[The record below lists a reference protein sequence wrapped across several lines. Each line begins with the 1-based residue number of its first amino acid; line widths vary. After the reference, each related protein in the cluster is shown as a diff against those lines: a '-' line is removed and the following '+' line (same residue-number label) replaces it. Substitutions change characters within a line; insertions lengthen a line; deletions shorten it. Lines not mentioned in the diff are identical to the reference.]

1 MNKTKLILL
10 ALLVS
15 VAVNLIFIGGIS
27 YRASM
32 LQAFSG
38 RPFPPN
44 VGWIVRDL
52 SEERRSELASFLERS
67 ADEIGPMRGQMFA
80 AQRQVNQ
87 LMAAPEFD
95 SEAINQAFAELRE
108 VNLHYQAL
116 SHEQSIALLN
126 ELTAQERQMAL
137 EFVNRRGPRDGRDGF
152 RGRERGFGGPR
163 GLGGPRRFGG
173 PAGFGAG
180 GSPLE
185 PSLDSPSD
193 PLPDSP
199 PDPAAQDTNR

>member
-15 VAVNLIFIGGIS
+15 VAVNLFFIGGIG
-27 YRASM
+27 YRASR

-108 VNLHYQAL
+108 VNLRYQAL

-163 GLGGPRRFGG
+163 GPGGPRRFGG

-180 GSPLE
+180 GSPLD
-185 PSLDSPSD
+185 PPLDP
-193 PLPDSP
+193 PPDSP
-199 PDPAAQDTNR
+199 PDPGTQDTDQ

>member
-1 MNKTKLILL
+1 MNKTKLILF

-15 VAVNLIFIGGIS
+15 VAVNLFFIGAIG
-27 YRASM
+27 YRASRF
-32 LQAFSG
+32 QEFSG

-52 SEERRSELASFLERS
+52 SEERRTELASFRERS
-67 ADEIGPMRGQMFA
+67 AEEIGPMRGQMFA

-95 SEAINQAFAELRE
+95 SAAINRAFAELRD
-108 VNLHYQAL
+108 VNLRYQAL

-126 ELTAQERQMAL
+126 ALTTQERQMAL
-137 EFVNRRGPRDGRDGF
+137 EFLNRRGPRDGRDGF

-163 GLGGPRRFGG
+163 GPGGPRSGG
-173 PAGFGAG
+173 PSGFGAG
-180 GSPLE
+180 
-185 PSLDSPSD
+185 
-193 PLPDSP
+193 SP
-199 PDPAAQDTNR
+199 PLDPPLDTAAQDTNR

>member
-1 MNKTKLILL
+1 MNKTKLILF

-15 VAVNLIFIGGIS
+15 VAVNLFFIGAIG
-27 YRASM
+27 YRAYRF
-32 LQAFSG
+32 QEFSG

-52 SEERRSELASFLERS
+52 SEERRTELASFRERS
-67 ADEIGPMRGQMFA
+67 AEEIGPMRGQMFA

-95 SEAINQAFAELRE
+95 SAAINRAFAELRD
-108 VNLHYQAL
+108 VNLRYQAL

-126 ELTAQERQMAL
+126 ALTTQERQIAL
-137 EFVNRRGPRDGRDGF
+137 EFLNRRGPRDGRDGF

-163 GLGGPRRFGG
+163 GPGGPRSGG
-173 PAGFGAG
+173 PSGFGAG
-180 GSPLE
+180 
-185 PSLDSPSD
+185 
-193 PLPDSP
+193 SP
-199 PDPAAQDTNR
+199 PLDPPLDPAAQDTNR

>member
-52 SEERRSELASFLERS
+52 SEERRSELTGFLERS

-108 VNLHYQAL
+108 VNLRYQAL

-137 EFVNRRGPRDGRDGF
+137 EFVNRRGPRDGIEGF
-152 RGRERGFGGPR
+152 RSGQRGFGGPR
-163 GLGGPRRFGG
+163 GRGGPRRFGG
-173 PAGFGAG
+173 PSGFGAG
-180 GSPLE
+180 GSPLD
-185 PSLDSPSD
+185 PPLDP
-193 PLPDSP
+193 PPDSP
-199 PDPAAQDTNR
+199 PDPGAQDTDR

>member
-1 MNKTKLILL
+1 MNKTKLILS

-15 VAVNLIFIGGIS
+15 LAVNLIFVGGIG
-27 YRASM
+27 YRAFRF
-32 LQAFSG
+32 QAFSG

-108 VNLHYQAL
+108 VNLRYQAL

>member
-1 MNKTKLILL
+1 MNKTKLILF

-15 VAVNLIFIGGIS
+15 VAVNLFFIGAIG
-27 YRASM
+27 YRASRF
-32 LQAFSG
+32 QEFSG

-52 SEERRSELASFLERS
+52 SEERRTELASFRERS
-67 ADEIGPMRGQMFA
+67 AEEIGPMRGQMFA

-95 SEAINQAFAELRE
+95 SAAINRAFAELRD
-108 VNLHYQAL
+108 VNLRYQAL

-126 ELTAQERQMAL
+126 ALTTQERQMAL
-137 EFVNRRGPRDGRDGF
+137 EFLNRRGPRDGRDGF

-163 GLGGPRRFGG
+163 GPGGPRSGG
-173 PAGFGAG
+173 PSGFGAG
-180 GSPLE
+180 
-185 PSLDSPSD
+185 
-193 PLPDSP
+193 SP
-199 PDPAAQDTNR
+199 PLDPPLDPVAPDTNR

>member
-1 MNKTKLILL
+1 MNKTKLILF

-15 VAVNLIFIGGIS
+15 VAVNLFFIGAIG
-27 YRASM
+27 YRAYRF
-32 LQAFSG
+32 QEFSG

-52 SEERRSELASFLERS
+52 SEERRTELASFRERS
-67 ADEIGPMRGQMFA
+67 AEEIGPMRGQMFA

-95 SEAINQAFAELRE
+95 SAAINRAFAELRD
-108 VNLHYQAL
+108 VNLRYQAL

-126 ELTAQERQMAL
+126 ALTTQERQMAL
-137 EFVNRRGPRDGRDGF
+137 EFLNRRGPRNGRDGF

-163 GLGGPRRFGG
+163 GPGGPRSGG
-173 PAGFGAG
+173 PSGFGAG
-180 GSPLE
+180 
-185 PSLDSPSD
+185 
-193 PLPDSP
+193 SP
-199 PDPAAQDTNR
+199 PLDPPLDPAAQDTNR

>member
-1 MNKTKLILL
+1 MNKTKLILF

-15 VAVNLIFIGGIS
+15 VAVNLFFIGAIG
-27 YRASM
+27 YRASRF
-32 LQAFSG
+32 LEFSG

-52 SEERRSELASFLERS
+52 SEERRTELASFRERS
-67 ADEIGPMRGQMFA
+67 AEEIGPMRGQMFA

-95 SEAINQAFAELRE
+95 SAAINRAFAELRD
-108 VNLHYQAL
+108 VNLRYQAL

-126 ELTAQERQMAL
+126 ALTTQERQMAL
-137 EFVNRRGPRDGRDGF
+137 EFLNRRGPRDGRDGF

-163 GLGGPRRFGG
+163 GPGGPRSGG
-173 PAGFGAG
+173 PSGFGAG
-180 GSPLE
+180 
-185 PSLDSPSD
+185 
-193 PLPDSP
+193 SP
-199 PDPAAQDTNR
+199 PLDPPLDPAAQDTNR

>member
-1 MNKTKLILL
+1 MNKTKLILF

-15 VAVNLIFIGGIS
+15 VAVNLFFIGAIG
-27 YRASM
+27 YRASRF
-32 LQAFSG
+32 QEFSG

-52 SEERRSELASFLERS
+52 SEERRTELASFRERS
-67 ADEIGPMRGQMFA
+67 AEEIGPMRGQMFA

-95 SEAINQAFAELRE
+95 SAAINRAFAELRD
-108 VNLHYQAL
+108 VNLRYQAL

-126 ELTAQERQMAL
+126 ALTTQERQMAL
-137 EFVNRRGPRDGRDGF
+137 EFLNRRGPRDGRDGF

-163 GLGGPRRFGG
+163 GPGGPRSDG
-173 PAGFGAG
+173 PSGFGAG
-180 GSPLE
+180 
-185 PSLDSPSD
+185 
-193 PLPDSP
+193 SP
-199 PDPAAQDTNR
+199 PLDPPLDPAAQDTNR

>member
-1 MNKTKLILL
+1 MNKTKLILF

-15 VAVNLIFIGGIS
+15 VAVNLFFIGAIG
-27 YRASM
+27 YRAYRF
-32 LQAFSG
+32 QEFSG

-52 SEERRSELASFLERS
+52 SEERRTELASFRERS
-67 ADEIGPMRGQMFA
+67 AEEIGPMRGQMFA

-95 SEAINQAFAELRE
+95 SAAINRAFAELRD
-108 VNLHYQAL
+108 VNLRYQAL

-126 ELTAQERQMAL
+126 ALTTQERQMAL
-137 EFVNRRGPRDGRDGF
+137 EFLNRRGPRDGRDGF

-163 GLGGPRRFGG
+163 GPGGPRSGG
-173 PAGFGAG
+173 PSGFGAG
-180 GSPLE
+180 
-185 PSLDSPSD
+185 
-193 PLPDSP
+193 SP
-199 PDPAAQDTNR
+199 PLDPPLDPAAQDTNR

>member
-1 MNKTKLILL
+1 MNKTKLILF

-15 VAVNLIFIGGIS
+15 VAVNLFFIGAIG
-27 YRASM
+27 YRASRF
-32 LQAFSG
+32 QEFSG

-52 SEERRSELASFLERS
+52 SEERRTELASFRERS
-67 ADEIGPMRGQMFA
+67 AEEIGPMRGQMFA

-95 SEAINQAFAELRE
+95 SAAINRAFAELRD
-108 VNLHYQAL
+108 VNLRYQAL

-126 ELTAQERQMAL
+126 ALTTQERQMAL
-137 EFVNRRGPRDGRDGF
+137 EFLNRRGPRDGRDGF

-163 GLGGPRRFGG
+163 GPGGPRSGG
-173 PAGFGAG
+173 PSGFGAG
-180 GSPLE
+180 
-185 PSLDSPSD
+185 
-193 PLPDSP
+193 SP
-199 PDPAAQDTNR
+199 PLDPPLDPAAQDTNR

>member
-1 MNKTKLILL
+1 MNKTKLILF

-15 VAVNLIFIGGIS
+15 VAVNLFFIGAIG
-27 YRASM
+27 YRASRF
-32 LQAFSG
+32 QEFSG

-52 SEERRSELASFLERS
+52 SEERRTELASFRERS
-67 ADEIGPMRGQMFA
+67 AEEIGPMRGQMFA

-95 SEAINQAFAELRE
+95 SAAINRAFAELRD
-108 VNLHYQAL
+108 VNLRYQAL

-126 ELTAQERQMAL
+126 ALTTQERQMAL
-137 EFVNRRGPRDGRDGF
+137 EFLNRRGPRDGRDGF

-163 GLGGPRRFGG
+163 GPGGPRSGG
-173 PAGFGAG
+173 PSGFGAG
-180 GSPLE
+180 
-185 PSLDSPSD
+185 
-193 PLPDSP
+193 SP
-199 PDPAAQDTNR
+199 PLDPPLDPAAQATNR

>member
-1 MNKTKLILL
+1 MNKTKLILF

-15 VAVNLIFIGGIS
+15 VAVNLFFIGAIG
-27 YRASM
+27 YRAYRF
-32 LQAFSG
+32 QEYSG

-52 SEERRSELASFLERS
+52 SEERRTELASFRERS
-67 ADEIGPMRGQMFA
+67 AEEIGPMRGQMFA

-95 SEAINQAFAELRE
+95 SAAINRAFAELRD
-108 VNLHYQAL
+108 VNLRYQAL

-126 ELTAQERQMAL
+126 ALTTQERQMAL
-137 EFVNRRGPRDGRDGF
+137 EFLNRRGPRDGRDGF

-163 GLGGPRRFGG
+163 GPGGPRSGG
-173 PAGFGAG
+173 PSGFGAG
-180 GSPLE
+180 
-185 PSLDSPSD
+185 
-193 PLPDSP
+193 SP
-199 PDPAAQDTNR
+199 PLDPPLDPAAQDTNR

>member
-1 MNKTKLILL
+1 MNKTKLILF

-15 VAVNLIFIGGIS
+15 VAVNLFFIGAIG
-27 YRASM
+27 YRASRF
-32 LQAFSG
+32 QEFSG

-52 SEERRSELASFLERS
+52 SEERRTELASFRERS
-67 ADEIGPMRGQMFA
+67 AEEIGPMRGQMFA

-95 SEAINQAFAELRE
+95 SAAINRAFAELRD
-108 VNLHYQAL
+108 VNLRYQAL

-126 ELTAQERQMAL
+126 ALTTQERQMAL
-137 EFVNRRGPRDGRDGF
+137 EFLNRRGPRDGRDGF

-163 GLGGPRRFGG
+163 GPGGPRSGG
-173 PAGFGAG
+173 PSGFGAG
-180 GSPLE
+180 
-185 PSLDSPSD
+185 
-193 PLPDSP
+193 SP
-199 PDPAAQDTNR
+199 PLDPPLDPAAQDTSR

>member
-10 ALLVS
+10 VLLVS
-15 VAVNLIFIGGIS
+15 VAVNLIFIGGIG
-27 YRASM
+27 YRATRF
-32 LQAFSG
+32 QAFSG

-95 SEAINQAFAELRE
+95 SEAINQAFAQLRE
-108 VNLHYQAL
+108 VNLRYQAL

-173 PAGFGAG
+173 PAGFGAD

-185 PSLDSPSD
+185 P
-193 PLPDSP
+193 
-199 PDPAAQDTNR
+199 

>member
-1 MNKTKLILL
+1 MNKTKLILF

-15 VAVNLIFIGGIS
+15 VAVNLFFIGAIG
-27 YRASM
+27 YRASRF
-32 LQAFSG
+32 QEFSG

-52 SEERRSELASFLERS
+52 SEERRTELASFRERS
-67 ADEIGPMRGQMFA
+67 AEEIGPMRGQMFA

-95 SEAINQAFAELRE
+95 SAAINRAFAELRD
-108 VNLHYQAL
+108 VNLRYQAL

-126 ELTAQERQMAL
+126 ALTTQERQMAL
-137 EFVNRRGPRDGRDGF
+137 EFLNRRGPRDGRDGF

-163 GLGGPRRFGG
+163 GPGGPRSGG
-173 PAGFGAG
+173 PSGFGAG
-180 GSPLE
+180 
-185 PSLDSPSD
+185 
-193 PLPDSP
+193 SP
-199 PDPAAQDTNR
+199 PLDPPLDPVAQDTNR

>member
-1 MNKTKLILL
+1 MNKTKLILF

-15 VAVNLIFIGGIS
+15 VAVNLFFIGAIG
-27 YRASM
+27 YRASRF
-32 LQAFSG
+32 QEFSG

-52 SEERRSELASFLERS
+52 SEERRTELASFRERS
-67 ADEIGPMRGQMFA
+67 AEEIGPMRGQMFA

-95 SEAINQAFAELRE
+95 SAAINRAFAELRD
-108 VNLHYQAL
+108 VNLRYQAL

-126 ELTAQERQMAL
+126 ALTTQERQMAL
-137 EFVNRRGPRDGRDGF
+137 EFLNRRGPRDGRDGF

-163 GLGGPRRFGG
+163 GPGGPRSVG
-173 PAGFGAG
+173 PSGFGAG
-180 GSPLE
+180 
-185 PSLDSPSD
+185 
-193 PLPDSP
+193 SP
-199 PDPAAQDTNR
+199 PLDPPLDPAAQDTNR